1 MRVVVDY
8 GLNTPLAKPPI
19 AQSPRGAAARPDSGT
34 AAGADGTDGA
44 QTVTRRESVVV
55 VNFGPAREDAAAR
68 AESGLGGARASGPG
82 TGVGETGGPGA
93 GGAEGI
99 PIPGT
104 PYELTTSEDAKARDR
119 AVRGHEQAHLLSLGP
134 YAASG
139 VTLSTRLGPDG
150 ERYAVGGSIRADL
163 SEVPGDP
170 RATLRKANAVRRA
183 AFAPGS
189 PSSADMRV
197 AADAYRLAREARE
210 ELEAQRLDRSS

>member
-1 MRVVVDY
+1 MAQGPRSAA
-8 GLNTPLAKPPI
+8 TP
-19 AQSPRGAAARPDSGT
+19 SGT
-34 AAGADGTDGA
+34 GDAAGADTPAPGSDGSR
-44 QTVTRRESVVV
+44 TVARRESVVV
-55 VNFGPAREDAAAR
+55 VNFGPAREGAAERGEPGPDA
-68 AESGLGGARASGPG
+68 GGARASGPG
-82 TGVGETGGPGA
+82 TGATGD
-93 GGAEGI
+93 EGI

-119 AVRGHEQAHLLSLGP
+119 AVRGHEQAHLLALGP

-197 AADAYRLAREARE
+197 AADAYRLARDARE

>member
-1 MRVVVDY
+1 VVV
-8 GLNTPLAKPPI
+8 
-19 AQSPRGAAARPDSGT
+19 S
-34 AAGADGTDGA
+34 
-44 QTVTRRESVVV
+44 
-55 VNFGPAREDAAAR
+55 FGPAREGAA
-68 AESGLGGARASGPG
+68 ELGEAGPG
-82 TGVGETGGPGA
+82 GGRATGVGAGVGPGGAAA
-93 GGAEGI
+93 GAGKEGI

-119 AVRGHEQAHLLSLGP
+119 AVRGHEEAHLLALGP

-139 VTLSTRLGPDG
+139 ITLSTRLGPDG
-150 ERYAVGGSIRADL
+150 ERYAVGGSIKADL

-197 AADAYRLAREARE
+197 AADAYRLARDARE

>member
-1 MRVVVDY
+1 M
-8 GLNTPLAKPPI
+8 
-19 AQSPRGAAARPDSGT
+19 AQAARATATPPATGR
-34 AAGADGTDGA
+34 AAGADTPAPGPDGSR
-44 QTVTRRESVVV
+44 TVTRRESVVV
-55 VNFGPAREDAAAR
+55 VSFGPAREGA
-68 AESGLGGARASGPG
+68 AESGAAGPG
-82 TGVGETGGPGA
+82 GGRAAGVGAGGGPGGAAA
-93 GGAEGI
+93 GAGNEGI

-119 AVRGHEQAHLLSLGP
+119 AVRGHEEAHLLALGP

-150 ERYAVGGSIRADL
+150 ERYAVGGSIKADL

-197 AADAYRLAREARE
+197 AADAYRLARDARE

>member
-1 MRVVVDY
+1 
-8 GLNTPLAKPPI
+8 
-19 AQSPRGAAARPDSGT
+19 
-34 AAGADGTDGA
+34 
-44 QTVTRRESVVV
+44 VVV
-55 VNFGPAREDAAAR
+55 VNFGRAREDAAER
-68 AESGLGGARASGPG
+68 AGSGVGGARASGPG
-82 TGVGETGGPGA
+82 TGPGEPAGA
-93 GGAEGI
+93 GAAGAAGAEGI

-119 AVRGHEQAHLLSLGP
+119 EVRGHEQAHLLALGP

-139 VTLSTRLGPDG
+139 VTLSTRRGPDG

>member
-8 GLNTPLAKPPI
+8 GLNIPFAKPPT
-19 AQSPRGAAARPDSGT
+19 AQAPRGAAARPDSGA
-34 AAGADGTDGA
+34 AAGADGTDGSR
-44 QTVTRRESVVV
+44 TVTRRESVMV
-55 VNFGPAREDAAAR
+55 VNFGPAREDAAER
-68 AESGLGGARASGPG
+68 AGIHPGGARASGPG
-82 TGVGETGGPGA
+82 
-93 GGAEGI
+93 GGAAGPATGAAGVAGNEGI

-163 SEVPGDP
+163 S
-170 RATLRKANAVRRA
+170 
-183 AFAPGS
+183 
-189 PSSADMRV
+189 
-197 AADAYRLAREARE
+197 
-210 ELEAQRLDRSS
+210 